1 MELNDRFNILI
12 QGSQIAQSKG
22 ILSLDDAVYVK
33 KAIDCIKNNTEL
45 KIAVKIL
52 LNTVTIAQSNGC
64 YTLKD
69 AYLIYIALN
78 GIEELIPEELT
89 EDTETEKNEK

>member
-1 MELNDRFNILI
+1 M
-12 QGSQIAQSKG
+12 
-22 ILSLDDAVYVK
+22 
-33 KAIDCIKNNTEL
+33 

-52 LNTVTIAQSNGC
+52 LNTVTIAQSKGC

>member
-33 KAIDCIKNNTEL
+33 KAID
-45 KIAVKIL
+45 
-52 LNTVTIAQSNGC
+52 
-64 YTLKD
+64 
-69 AYLIYIALN
+69 
-78 GIEELIPEELT
+78 
-89 EDTETEKNEK
+89 